1 MEIKKT
7 IEEKMRDILSPI
19 IGSEI
24 EEIDLS
30 VSTGMGPKPG
40 LIRKFPASDTEGGKS
55 INLNTK
61 GGPNQFPEE
70 EDF

>member
-1 MEIKKT
+1 MDIKKT
-7 IEEKMRDILSPI
+7 IEEKLRVILSPI

-24 EEIDLS
+24 DEIYLS
-30 VSTGMGPKPG
+30 AGGPGSKPG
-40 LIRKFPASDTEGGKS
+40 TVRQFPASDNEGGHS

-70 EDF
+70 ENF